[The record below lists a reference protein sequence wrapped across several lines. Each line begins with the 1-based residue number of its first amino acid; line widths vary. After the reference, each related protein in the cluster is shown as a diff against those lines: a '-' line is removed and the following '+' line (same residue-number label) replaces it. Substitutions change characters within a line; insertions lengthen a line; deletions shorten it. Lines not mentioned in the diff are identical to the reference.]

1 MINVFVFHSFLSWK
15 KPSPEVLLSYI
26 REMRALAGKAT
37 NSFRVT
43 PVMLPA
49 ECLPAVLM
57 TFEELP
63 FSPGVT
69 DSIDSLFTKT
79 CITGCL
85 LE

>member
-1 MINVFVFHSFLSWK
+1 
-15 KPSPEVLLSYI
+15 
-26 REMRALAGKAT
+26 MRALAGRAT
-37 NSFRVT
+37 NSLRVT
-43 PVMLPA
+43 PVIFPA

-57 TFEELP
+57 TFEELA

-79 CITGCL
+79 CMTGYL